1 MKLKRK
7 NKILLFGFA
16 CSLYLCYAFA
26 FSNTIEYYR
35 KYSSQKLMIDA
46 STNDPGMM
54 RQLITKEKQL
64 DTILS
69 QYSSS
74 NSETFQ
80 NDLLEELSTLSNKYR
95 IKIIDFKEPHVHT
108 AKNIRSYSYTFSL
121 EGSFNGML
129 LLINNVENNASLGY
143 IKHIAFIKRKN
154 YKTNYDYLT
163 GEIILQKNQSLK
175 INN

>member
-7 NKILLFGFA
+7 NKILIFGFA
-16 CSLYLCYAFA
+16 CTLYLCYALA

-35 KYSSQKLMIDA
+35 KYSSQKQMISA
-46 STNDPGMM
+46 NVSDPVMM
-54 RQLITKEKQL
+54 RQLITKETQL

-69 QYSSS
+69 QYSTS
-74 NSETFQ
+74 NGETFQ
-80 NDLLEELSTLSNKYR
+80 NDLLEQLSTLSNKYHL
-95 IKIIDFKEPHVHT
+95 KIIDFKEPHIHT
-108 AKNIRSYSYTFSL
+108 SKNIRSYSYIFSL
-121 EGSFNGML
+121 EGSFNGIL

-154 YKTNYDYLT
+154 YKTNSDYLT

-175 INN
+175 KAN